1 MSAAPD
7 VILHNCTNSR
17 KLSRYI
23 WRLYKTLNS
32 ANKIKM
38 EAGKKSTPCF
48 WLSETVCCTS
58 NKPPK
63 EALLK
68 ILNLQVLVSHSISS
82 SAVTHTVA
90 AATRGEGSYVIVPN
104 FQKDFFHG
112 EAGQSGYKTTV
123 TLNAENN
130 RKTPGFPPVVQKS
143 IVADLLKTARK
154 HMHHKTAD
162 EFDTGNCDH
171 CLFIGFII
179 SGMER
184 NFVLSNRDDSGIG
197 NGNAVGISSEIF
209 NGISISVEGFF
220 DLSILV
226 NGIERIFECIPV
238 VMIAEFPA

>member
-1 MSAAPD
+1 M
-7 VILHNCTNSR
+7 
-17 KLSRYI
+17 
-23 WRLYKTLNS
+23 
-32 ANKIKM
+32 
-38 EAGKKSTPCF
+38 
-48 WLSETVCCTS
+48 S

-68 ILNLQVLVSHSISS
+68 ILNFQVLVFHGISS
-82 SAVTHTVA
+82 STVTHTVA
-90 AATRGEGSYVIVPN
+90 AATRGAGSYAIVPN
-104 FQKDFFHG
+104 FQKDFFHR

-123 TLNAENN
+123 SLNAEND
-130 RKTPGFPPVVQKS
+130 RKIPGFPPVVQKS
-143 IVADLLKTARK
+143 IVADLLKTTRK

-162 EFDTGNCDH
+162 KFNTGNSDH

-184 NFVLSNRDDSGIG
+184 NFVLSNRDDPGIG
-197 NGNAVGISSEIF
+197 DGNSVGIASEIF

-220 DLSILV
+220 DLSIPV